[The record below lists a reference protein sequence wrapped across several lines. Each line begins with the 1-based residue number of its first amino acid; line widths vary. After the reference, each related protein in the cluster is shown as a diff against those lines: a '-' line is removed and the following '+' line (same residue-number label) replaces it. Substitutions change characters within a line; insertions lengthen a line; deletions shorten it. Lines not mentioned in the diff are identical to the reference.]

1 MTASGVLFSEPDSFK
16 RFLRRCGN
24 SLCAASAAIDPDDA
38 ASVGLAGFAEVP
50 LAGWEM
56 EALERVSELAE
67 AKDERK
73 PPFNPVAS

>member
-1 MTASGVLFSEPDSFK
+1 MAASAVPFSEPDSFK

-24 SLCAASAAIDPDDA
+24 TFCAASVAIGPDDA
-38 ASVGLAGFAEVP
+38 ASVELAGFVEVS

-56 EALERVSELAE
+56 EALDGVSELAE
-67 AKDERK
+67 AKDERN